1 MREIHDLLN
10 TLGEEQNITAQKT
23 APKDEAWRYR
33 KNARSS
39 RRCPTDAANLSHCRF
54 SIALQPL
61 RIGDLGD
68 FVGIVTDHLQFIL
81 RERRMVRHLS
91 AG

>member
-1 MREIHDLLN
+1 MTNGAECELR
-10 TLGEEQNITAQKT
+10 TLSG
-23 APKDEAWRYR
+23 PD
-33 KNARSS
+33 ARDH
-39 RRCPTDAANLSHCRF
+39 RLSHCRF

-68 FVGIVTDHLQFIL
+68 FVGIVTDHLQFIW
-81 RERRMVRHLS
+81 RERRMVRRLS